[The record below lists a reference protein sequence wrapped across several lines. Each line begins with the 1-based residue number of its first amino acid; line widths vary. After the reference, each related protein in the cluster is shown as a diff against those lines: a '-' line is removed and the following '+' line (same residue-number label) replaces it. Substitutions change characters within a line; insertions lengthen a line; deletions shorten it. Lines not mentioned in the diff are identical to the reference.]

1 MDGAEFLLHH
11 AAQEGQGLLILWKNG
26 PAGWNLH
33 SWSNA
38 GPAGRMQLVRRSRAA
53 QAELL
58 GHSEVREPGVPWR
71 WEQMIPEAAADLP
84 RTIPVFNHYPE
95 SAKQLQTHTRLA
107 ERLVKTERVIHKFTK
122 IPCSTEQ
129 CDSSA
134 DRSNIS
140 IQTGFGAGA
149 INIPAIFP
157 ASEHKDSFT
166 VLIK

>member
-1 MDGAEFLLHH
+1 MWDGQCWGCRSH
-11 AAQEGQGLLILWKNG
+11 AGAAGGMQSVPGGAQGGLLG
-26 PAGWNLH
+26 TESSGCSCRV
-33 SWSNA
+33 SW
-38 GPAGRMQLVRRSRAA
+38 RRWG
-53 QAELL
+53 QIIPQI
-58 GHSEVREPGVPWR
+58 PGKSP
-71 WEQMIPEAAADLP
+71 PEGI
-84 RTIPVFNHYPE
+84 RVFNHYPE
-95 SAKQLQTHTRLA
+95 STKQLQTHTRLI